1 MTRQNYY
8 KSRSV
13 RQKQEVA
20 SDVILTLVREER
32 KIQPM
37 LGARKLLVRIG
48 QTLANKGFFIG
59 RDRFFKL
66 LKDNNL
72 LIKRKRKYCVT
83 TNSNHPF
90 MVHWNLMYGAN
101 ITGSNQAFV
110 SDITY
115 IRVGEKFVY
124 LALVTDYYSRAIVGW
139 YCNDTLE
146 SIGAQKALSKALKQL
161 PAGTR
166 IIHHSDR
173 GCQYCCHAY
182 IRMLEGHQISMT
194 EQNHCYENGK
204 AERVNGILK
213 QEYGLDAVFGS
224 KADALKAVKEAIY
237 LYNNLRPHQALG
249 YRYPA
254 QVHVAA

>member
-8 KSRSV
+8 KSRSL

-20 SDVILTLVREER
+20 SDVILTLVRDER

-37 LGARKLLVRIG
+37 LGARKLLVRIS
-48 QTLANKGFFIG
+48 QTLAEKGVFIG

-72 LIKRKRKYCVT
+72 LIKRKRKNCVT
-83 TNSNHPF
+83 TDSNHPF
-90 MVHWNLMYGAN
+90 MVYWNLLYGAD
-101 ITGSNQAFV
+101 ITGPNQVFV

-115 IRVGEKFVY
+115 IHVGEKFVY
-124 LALVTDYYSRAIVGW
+124 LALVTDYYSRNIVGW

-146 SIGAQKALSKALKQL
+146 SIGAQKALGKALKQL
-161 PAGTR
+161 PTGTK

-182 IRMLEGHQISMT
+182 IKMLKGHQISMT
-194 EQNHCYENGK
+194 EQNHCYENSK

-213 QEYGLDAVFGS
+213 QEYGLGEVFKN

-254 QVHVAA
+254 QVHAA

>member
-8 KSRSV
+8 KVRSL

-20 SDVILTLVREER
+20 CDAIITLVRDER

-37 LGARKLLVRIG
+37 LGARKLLVRING
-48 QTLANKGFFIG
+48 ILAEKGVCVG

-66 LKDNNL
+66 LRDNNL
-72 LIKRKRKYCVT
+72 LINRKRKYCIT

-90 MVHWNLMYGAN
+90 MVYWNLLYNAN
-101 ITGSNQAFV
+101 ITGPNQVFV

-115 IRVGEKFVY
+115 IRAGDKFVY
-124 LALVTDYYSRAIVGW
+124 LALVTDYFSRAIVGW

-146 SIGAQKALSKALKQL
+146 SIGAQKALGKALKQL
-161 PAGTR
+161 PVGTK

-173 GCQYCCHAY
+173 GCQYCCHEY
-182 IRMLEGHQISMT
+182 IKMLKGHQISMT
-194 EQNHCYENGK
+194 EQNHCYENSK

-213 QEYGLDAVFGS
+213 QEYGLDAVFKN
-224 KADALKAVKEAIY
+224 KADALRAVKEAIY
-237 LYNNLRPHQALG
+237 LYNNRRPHQALG
-249 YRYPA
+249 YKYPA
-254 QVHVAA
+254 QVHAAA